1 MAIYHLSAKPVQR
14 SKGRSVTSAIAYR
27 AACVIEDKRTGLK
40 YDYTKKKGVIH
51 SEIIVPYG
59 IRRPE
64 RNELWNWAELTE
76 RRKDA
81 CTGREYEVNLPYE
94 LTDEQRIVLCQ
105 DFSKYLCQTHGI
117 AVDFSIHKPT
127 EKDIKEGADPRNYHA
142 HIMTTTR
149 KINDEGLTDK
159 ADIEKAGRK
168 RKKDLEA
175 TRKAWADFANK
186 HLQMAGFRERIDHR
200 SFIDRGSN
208 RKPTIKMGWESTTA
222 ERNGIR
228 TIKGD
233 INRQIKDDNRK
244 ISKLSKELPRLNI
257 QRSGEILD
265 EQIANYKRQQQHEK
279 QLELERLE
287 REKQAQRE
295 LEKQRQEQQR
305 LDEIARRKQ
314 LELERLEREKQV
326 QRELEKQRKEQQRL
340 DEIARQKQLELER
353 LEREKQ
359 VQRELEKQRK
369 EQQRLDEIARQ
380 KQLEL
385 ERLEREK
392 QVQRELEKQRKEQQ
406 RLDEIAQQK
415 QLELE
420 RDRQFSIN
428 RLARSLPLT
437 KAEKG
442 YDFEN
447 SNIVYDEFLK
457 LYKPMPNEQFQ
468 LRKKLNSQDGKN
480 LSRAIAVY
488 PNGLMSVHRFHRT
501 LRGDIERT
509 KQFFEISN
517 IANFND
523 YTNKL
528 EFKDIGVSLDV
539 AKDIQ
544 FWVTDSIEASEQYKR
559 QPPQPPAPKPNTLEQ
574 PKAEPTHHTPK
585 PRF

>member
-257 QRSGEILD
+257 QRSGEIFD

-287 REKQAQRE
+287 REKQVQRE
-295 LEKQRQEQQR
+295 LEKQRQ
-305 LDEIARRKQ
+305 
-314 LELERLEREKQV
+314 
-326 QRELEKQRKEQQRL
+326 
-340 DEIARQKQLELER
+340 
-353 LEREKQ
+353 
-359 VQRELEKQRK
+359 
-369 EQQRLDEIARQ
+369 
-380 KQLEL
+380 
-385 ERLEREK
+385 
-392 QVQRELEKQRKEQQ
+392 EQQ

-559 QPPQPPAPKPNTLEQ
+559 QPQQPPATPKPTLEQ
-574 PKAEPTHHTPK
+574 PKAEPQQPNTPK

>member
-295 LEKQRQEQQR
+295 LEKQR
-305 LDEIARRKQ
+305 
-314 LELERLEREKQV
+314 
-326 QRELEKQRKEQQRL
+326 
-340 DEIARQKQLELER
+340 
-353 LEREKQ
+353 
-359 VQRELEKQRK
+359 K